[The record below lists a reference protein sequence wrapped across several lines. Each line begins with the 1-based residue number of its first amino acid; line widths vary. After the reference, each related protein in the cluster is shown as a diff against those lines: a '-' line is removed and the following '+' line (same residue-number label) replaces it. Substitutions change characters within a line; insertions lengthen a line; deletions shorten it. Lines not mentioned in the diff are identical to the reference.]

1 MSQLVMM
8 IAQIDE
14 LDNPDTMTEIW
25 RCQMSSVDVA
35 AVTPQQYLD
44 GLESTIMEVGWE
56 AMRMLMVEQWRL
68 TDGLLVERFRQEHPE
83 VVFGDGHD
91 LLKVASRLGI
101 LQLPRQVCYR
111 PGEDAH
117 TLPGNAGLPEHA
129 GQVTTRGL
137 QEWVCILP
145 QELPF
150 GTVERLLGW
159 MTHDPD
165 VTSETQV
172 RRWVCAHGQII
183 RQAEKAEA
191 EALLERPNLEGLQA
205 QLVPAKAPRRLAAWP
220 KELNA
225 AVEAA
230 LSQPEASPPE
240 GVGKE
245 DWERVL
251 QARRSEAAWQPED
264 LRHLGPEIG
273 PGEIIAC
280 TDDIE
285 VRRPQKRKFLELRT
299 AYVRTVQGYRY
310 LSGPA
315 AVVLQQL
322 FLLLVLCGGGVSA
335 KVTLLGDGARWI
347 ANFFQ
352 ERLATWPLAELIV
365 DWYHCRKKCY
375 DLTSLIAHGHTA
387 KTELL
392 GLLLIH
398 LWRGQVQEAID
409 ILEKYRPQTK
419 NLTKLDELIAYLD
432 KRRPYLPNYQARR
445 IQQKYIGSAHTEKA
459 NDLIVARR
467 QKHQGMHW
475 SETTS
480 DSLAALR
487 TLVLNGGWD
496 LYWQKH
502 QVLPLAIPLGP

>member
-1 MSQLVMM
+1 MRKLIRELLTSQ
-8 IAQIDE
+8 
-14 LDNPDTMTEIW
+14 
-25 RCQMSSVDVA
+25 
-35 AVTPQQYLD
+35 
-44 GLESTIMEVGWE
+44 
-56 AMRMLMVEQWRL
+56 
-68 TDGLLVERFRQEHPE
+68 
-83 VVFGDGHD
+83 
-91 LLKVASRLGI
+91 
-101 LQLPRQVCYR
+101 
-111 PGEDAH
+111 
-117 TLPGNAGLPEHA
+117 
-129 GQVTTRGL
+129 
-137 QEWVCILP
+137 
-145 QELPF
+145 
-150 GTVERLLGW
+150 RLLGW
-159 MTHDPD
+159 MTHDPE
-165 VTSETQV
+165 VLSETRE

-191 EALLERPNLEGLQA
+191 EALLERPNLDGLQA
-205 QLVPAKAPRRLAAWP
+205 QLTPAKQPRRLAAWP

-225 AVEAA
+225 VVETA
-230 LSQPEASPPE
+230 LSQPEACPPE

-251 QARRSEAAWQPED
+251 QARHSEAAWQPED
-264 LRHLGPEIG
+264 LRRLGPAVRVG
-273 PGEIIAC
+273 QIIAS

-322 FLLLVLCGGGVSA
+322 YLLLVLCGGGISA
-335 KVTLLGDGARWI
+335 KVTLLGDGAHWI

-352 ERLATWPLAELIV
+352 ERLAAWPLAELIV

-409 ILEKYRPQTK
+409 ILEEYRPQTK
-419 NLTKLDELIAYLD
+419 NLAKLDELIAYLD

-445 IQQKYIGSAHTEKA
+445 IQQKYIGSAHTEKT

-467 QKHQGMHW
+467 Q
-475 SETTS
+475 
-480 DSLAALR
+480 
-487 TLVLNGGWD
+487 
-496 LYWQKH
+496 
-502 QVLPLAIPLGP
+502 

>member
-1 MSQLVMM
+1 M
-8 IAQIDE
+8 
-14 LDNPDTMTEIW
+14 
-25 RCQMSSVDVA
+25 
-35 AVTPQQYLD
+35 PQQYLD
-44 GLESTIMEVGWE
+44 ELESTVMEVGWE
-56 AMRMLMVEQWRL
+56 AMRTLMVEQWRL
-68 TDGLLVERFRQEHPE
+68 TDRLLVERFRQEHPE
-83 VVFGDGHD
+83 VVNGDGHD
-91 LLKVASRLGI
+91 SLKVASRLGI

-117 TLPGNAGLPEHA
+117 TLPGNAGLPVHE

-145 QELPF
+145 QDLPF
-150 GTVERLLGW
+150 GTAQRLLGW
-159 MTHDPD
+159 MAHDAE
-165 VTSETQV
+165 VMSETQE

-191 EALLERPNLEGLQA
+191 EALLLKPNLEGLQA
-205 QLVPAKAPRRLAAWP
+205 RLTPAKTPRRLAAWP

-225 AVEAA
+225 VVETA
-230 LSQPEASPPE
+230 LSQPEACPPE

-251 QARRSEAAWQPED
+251 QARRSEAAWQGED
-264 LRHLGPEIG
+264 LRRLGPAVR
-273 PGEIIAC
+273 PGQIIAS

-285 VRRPQKRKFLELRT
+285 VRRPEKRRFLELRT

-315 AVVLQQL
+315 TVVLQQL
-322 FLLLVLCGGGVSA
+322 YLLLMLCGGSVTA

-352 ERLATWPLAELIV
+352 ERLAAWPLAELIV

-375 DLTSLIAHGHTA
+375 DLTSLIAHGRKA
-387 KTELL
+387 KAELL
-392 GLLLIH
+392 GMLLIH
-398 LWRGQVQEAID
+398 LWRGQIQEAID
-409 ILEKYRPQTK
+409 ILEEYHPQTK
-419 NLTKLDELIAYLD
+419 NLAKLDELIAYLN

-445 IQQKYIGSAHTEKA
+445 IQREYIGSAHTEKA

-487 TLVLNGGWD
+487 TLVLNDGWD

-502 QVLPLAIPLGP
+502 QVLPLATPVGA